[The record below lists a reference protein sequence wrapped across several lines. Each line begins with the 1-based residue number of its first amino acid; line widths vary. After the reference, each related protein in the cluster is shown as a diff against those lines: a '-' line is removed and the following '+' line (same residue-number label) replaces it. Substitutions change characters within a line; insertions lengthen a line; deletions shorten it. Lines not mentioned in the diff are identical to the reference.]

1 MAGHRRHRQSAFP
14 WARVFAIVIGIHLGI
29 GGGLFWLAR
38 TQSGQDFAKVYDIKL
53 FQPEKPPE
61 PETPKVE
68 EPPPPIE
75 KPLEAPPVATAAVAA
90 PAPAA
95 AAPAVGGSAVGGLN
109 WGGGRFV
116 GGFEDGPLGAFHA
129 SVTSR
134 FRDAYREPAKSEQF
148 GPAKVELTVDA
159 NGGVRSYR
167 LAQSSGSSVNDEALL
182 AAAEVVKQ
190 KGVGTPPD
198 SKARVVSVNFVP
210 Y

>member
-1 MAGHRRHRQSAFP
+1 MATHRHRQSAFP
-14 WARVFAIVIGIHLGI
+14 WAKVFAIVVGIHALI
-29 GGGLFWLAR
+29 GGGLLWLAR

-61 PETPKVE
+61 PEKPET
-68 EPPPPIE
+68 PPPPPPPME
-75 KPLEAPPVATAAVAA
+75 KPLEAPPVAAAAVAA

-95 AAPAVGGSAVGGLN
+95 AGPAVGGSAVGGLN

-134 FRDAYREPAKSEQF
+134 FRDAYHEPAKSEQF

-167 LAQSSGSSVNDEALL
+167 LAQSSGSSVNDQALL

-190 KGVGTPPD
+190 RGVGAPPD

>member
-1 MAGHRRHRQSAFP
+1 MRPDQ
-14 WARVFAIVIGIHLGI
+14 AIVSWEGETRELAEGLTLVRC
-29 GGGLFWLAR
+29 GGH
-38 TQSGQDFAKVYDIKL
+38 
-53 FQPEKPPE
+53 
-61 PETPKVE
+61 
-68 EPPPPIE
+68 
-75 KPLEAPPVATAAVAA
+75 
-90 PAPAA
+90 
-95 AAPAVGGSAVGGLN
+95 
-109 WGGGRFV
+109 FV

-134 FRDAYREPAKSEQF
+134 FRDAYHEPAKSEQF

-167 LAQSSGSSVNDEALL
+167 LAQSSGSSVNDQALL

-190 KGVGTPPD
+190 RGVGAPPD